1 VTRHLAVFVIF
12 MLGLPILSYAQQNP
26 YAQGGIKT
34 YTTEQ
39 QTRDVGQNQANLM
52 LKYENMLTKI
62 GELTGKIEEL
72 RHSNEL
78 LQNKTDKMNVKIGKL
93 ENEISALKG
102 RAHVTTTVATPPK
115 VPVITTAPP
124 KVPVK
129 AGDEKKSAYRLD
141 AKKAYDKAKSIFDAK
156 KYVKAMTA
164 FREFSKSFPDSHYL
178 SNTKFWIAE
187 CYYKLGEY
195 DKAILA
201 YDEVINNYPNSPK
214 MPDAYYKEGLSF
226 MKLGD
231 DIDGR
236 FLLKKVIKLYPN
248 SVQAREARKI
258 LEKK

>member
-1 VTRHLAVFVIF
+1 

-52 LKYENMLTKI
+52 LKYENMLIKI

-78 LQNKTDKMNVKIGKL
+78 LQNKIDKMNIKISNL
-93 ENEISALKG
+93 ENEISVLKG
-102 RAHVTTTVATPPK
+102 RAHVTTTVATSPK
-115 VPVITTAPP
+115 IPVVPS
-124 KVPVK
+124 
-129 AGDEKKSAYRLD
+129 DEKKAAYRLD
-141 AKKAYDKAKSIFDAK
+141 AKKAYDKAKSTFDAK

-178 SNTKFWIAE
+178 SNAKFWIAE

-201 YDEVINNYPNSPK
+201 YDEVINNYPSSPK

-226 MKLGD
+226 IKLGD

-236 FLLKKVIKLYPN
+236 FLLKKVIKLYPD
-248 SVQAREARKI
+248 SPQAGEARKI